1 MSSSQQNEDIRWQQR
16 FNNFKKAY
24 QRLNDAVEL
33 AQKRPLS
40 PLEQQGMI
48 KAFEFTQ
55 ELAWKVIKDYLQY
68 QGYQNI
74 TGSRDAI
81 RTAFQNHIIV
91 DGETWMETIISCN
104 KTAHTYDEETVKA
117 LLETISSRYMKLF
130 NQFMQKMGSLENDHS

>member
-55 ELAWKVIKDYLQY
+55 ELAWKVIKDYLQ
-68 QGYQNI
+68 
-74 TGSRDAI
+74 
-81 RTAFQNHIIV
+81 
-91 DGETWMETIISCN
+91 
-104 KTAHTYDEETVKA
+104 
-117 LLETISSRYMKLF
+117 
-130 NQFMQKMGSLENDHS
+130 